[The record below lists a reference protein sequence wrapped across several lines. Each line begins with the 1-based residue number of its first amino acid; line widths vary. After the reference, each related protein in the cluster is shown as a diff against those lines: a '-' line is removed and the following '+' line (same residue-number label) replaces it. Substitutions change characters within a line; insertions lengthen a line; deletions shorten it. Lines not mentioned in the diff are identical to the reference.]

1 MQVQSIQDKITKFI
15 ERKFRAS
22 HSLSTKNTYNSS
34 LRRFIEFL
42 HVQYDIDIEVLLQK
56 IQTNQ
61 IDPIDTLDTFYSFL
75 S

>member
-1 MQVQSIQDKITKFI
+1 MQIQSIQDKITKFL

-42 HVQYDIDIEVLLQK
+42 YVQYDMDIEIFLQK
-56 IQTNQ
+56 IEK
-61 IDPIDTLDTFYSFL
+61 IR
-75 S
+75 